1 MYITVCSTTTSRDID
16 VIWIDGASTFIN
28 VNKLLFISHSL
39 HGWEITIW
47 SGTLI
52 QGELIGEVVIKDCWI
67 DPLWPHMEGRILTML
82 NKAGMV
88 SVPKL
93 LLKQQVKTEHPAK
106 NAFVNS
112 LIHILQSLIS
122 TLLTTPCITW
132 IFSHVWWQSSGAI
145 PSSTFP
151 LLLSSL

>member
-67 DPLWPHMEGRILTML
+67 DPL
-82 NKAGMV
+82 
-88 SVPKL
+88 
-93 LLKQQVKTEHPAK
+93 
-106 NAFVNS
+106 
-112 LIHILQSLIS
+112 
-122 TLLTTPCITW
+122 
-132 IFSHVWWQSSGAI
+132 
-145 PSSTFP
+145 
-151 LLLSSL
+151 